1 MHSDKDRDIHLVFT
15 SQREIIKTLKVTNI
29 DFFTQKSSLLTY
41 PIGKTI
47 FSNDSMSCMDFF
59 ILDFFPPD
67 STSPPDCQP
76 AKPWSPGRQTR
87 SLGLQ
92 DSP

>member
-1 MHSDKDRDIHLVFT
+1 MAKNGLHRRTNFEQLTPNIAERVVHSNCK
-15 SQREIIKTLKVTNI
+15 
-29 DFFTQKSSLLTY
+29 QKWLPEFSLSVKRM
-41 PIGKTI
+41 GKTI
-47 FSNDSMSCMDFF
+47 FSSDSTSCMDFLYW
-59 ILDFFPPD
+59 IFPPD
-67 STSPPDCQP
+67 SRSPPDCQP